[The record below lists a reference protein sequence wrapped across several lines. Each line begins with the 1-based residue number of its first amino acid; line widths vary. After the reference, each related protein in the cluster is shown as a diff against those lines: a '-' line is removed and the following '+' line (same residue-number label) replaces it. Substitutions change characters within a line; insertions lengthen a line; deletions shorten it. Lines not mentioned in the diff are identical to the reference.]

1 MVSCSPGLPS
11 TTSSWAVSP
20 RRRTAWTW
28 TPSTTAPR
36 APSGSVWVA
45 SGMAPRPAAARAAA
59 MPWAVATAVPEG
71 ASTLFGWW
79 SSMTSA
85 DSK

>member
-1 MVSCSPGLPS
+1 
-11 TTSSWAVSP
+11 
-20 RRRTAWTW
+20 
-28 TPSTTAPR
+28 
-36 APSGSVWVA
+36 
-45 SGMAPRPAAARAAA
+45 

-71 ASTLFGWW
+71 ASTLLGWW